1 MPGAIQVVADLRALN
16 QWAQE
21 SRIASEAEDPR
32 RAPHSARS
40 LQSVQSQSASSEQ
53 LGVRSTHSERLS
65 ESKSLSEELR
75 SSFTSDRMSMVRSSR
90 LESEGRSRDSRSS
103 TRKGTLDLP
112 RSSSRNSTSP
122 SMAPSRPSALMDIP
136 ASDPLSSL
144 PKLLRQIST
153 TTDAESEAAPSTCDL
168 ALQSTTNSTSRATA
182 TYANNQFVVIPQ
194 DCAAR
199 QTPKTRKMSLDFA
212 YPSFQTK
219 SSFYRLFF
227 HHIFFLELPF
237 ILLMIDTVPCFC

>member
-40 LQSVQSQSASSEQ
+40 VQSVASESSEH
-53 LGVRSTHSERLS
+53 LGVRSARSTQS
-65 ESKSLSEELR
+65 ESKSLRSETTELR
-75 SSFTSDRMSMVRSSR
+75 SSFASDRMSMVRSSR

-112 RSSSRNSTSP
+112 RSSSRHSTSP
-122 SMAPSRPSALMDIP
+122 SMTPSRPSALMDIS

-144 PKLLRQIST
+144 PKLLRQISM
-153 TTDAESEAAPSTCDL
+153 TTDAESEAAPSAFDL
-168 ALQSTTNSTSRATA
+168 ALQNTTNSTRATA

-199 QTPKTRKMSLDFA
+199 QTPKTRKMSLDLHG
-212 YPSFQTK
+212 PSFQTK
-219 SSFYRLFF
+219 AAFMDSFHLVS
-227 HHIFFLELPF
+227 FLNFLSY
-237 ILLMIDTVPCFC
+237 

>member
-1 MPGAIQVVADLRALN
+1 
-16 QWAQE
+16 
-21 SRIASEAEDPR
+21 
-32 RAPHSARS
+32 
-40 LQSVQSQSASSEQ
+40 
-53 LGVRSTHSERLS
+53 
-65 ESKSLSEELR
+65 
-75 SSFTSDRMSMVRSSR
+75 
-90 LESEGRSRDSRSS
+90 
-103 TRKGTLDLP
+103 
-112 RSSSRNSTSP
+112 
-122 SMAPSRPSALMDIP
+122 MDIP

-153 TTDAESEAAPSTCDL
+153 TTDAESEVAPSTCDL

-219 SSFYRLFF
+219 SSFY
-227 HHIFFLELPF
+227 
-237 ILLMIDTVPCFC
+237 